1 MRKKYKQRG
10 DMSVSIKRKR
20 ILIIGTIF
28 IVCIII
34 LGGCRHMIGRQI
46 TETAKKYVAETFI
59 QEMQH
64 LRTSITIPIA
74 DGASHRVY
82 FSPVDNPEL
91 VYLVAVNLNRITV
104 RGDTY
109 YAAYFEMGMKN
120 RFMVDVLEIW
130 NNDAQLSVS
139 VRGNREEFKTPENF
153 NPKEPITETLE
164 QMAEVFY
171 NRSFENHNFIFIIET
186 NQILNDESK
195 DEEVERMLAFVRKM
209 QNSVFRPRTIMFSYT
224 NPNPSIWDGVFN
236 NTHVEIRIHDWITIE
251 TKEQIKELLG
261 GM

>member
-1 MRKKYKQRG
+1 
-10 DMSVSIKRKR
+10 
-20 ILIIGTIF
+20 
-28 IVCIII
+28 
-34 LGGCRHMIGRQI
+34 MIGRQV
-46 TETAKKYVAETFI
+46 TETAKKYVAEIFI

-91 VYLVAVNLNRITV
+91 IYLVAVNLDRITV

-109 YAAYFEMGMKN
+109 YAANFEMSMEN

-130 NNDAQLSVS
+130 SNDAQLSVS
-139 VRGNREEFKTPENF
+139 VRGNRDEFKTPENF
-153 NPKEPITETLE
+153 NPKEPITETFE

-171 NRSFENHNFIFIIET
+171 NSSFENHNLIFTIET
-186 NQILNDESK
+186 KRILNDESK
-195 DEEVERMLAFVRKM
+195 DEEAERILAFIQTM
-209 QNSVFRPRTIMFSYT
+209 QKSIFRPRMIIFSYT
-224 NPNPSIWDGVFN
+224 NPNPSILDRVFN
-236 NTHVEIRIHDWITIE
+236 NTQVEIRIHDWSNIE

-261 GM
+261 M